1 MTDRGQSITK
11 RTRVIFWKREGNGG
25 ATYNACKGG
34 MECRFGEEGGSGVQH
49 STQGSATDFCGQVG
63 PGIGQLACGQPLY
76 PQRCVGRASPA
87 TVLTPSPTYSAS
99 TAGRRV
105 HGCPPADPALR
116 DPVLRVPPYTP
127 DYLLSL
133 PAPSG
138 HASHEIRRIVLTI
151 IDRGASSVL
160 GSYIYS
166 LELNSR
172 EYSYFCVSVLC
183 PIDWCRFHWNVNN
196 NYTYLLSYCNWLFH
210 WFTMLELLIIIYC
223 FSVFHFI

>member
-1 MTDRGQSITK
+1 MAWSVASGRRG
-11 RTRVIFWKREGNGG
+11 VGG
-25 ATYNACKGG
+25 
-34 MECRFGEEGGSGVQH
+34 EGGGTQH

-105 HGCPPADPALR
+105 HGCPPADPARR

-127 DYLLSL
+127 DYLPPPPPRALR
-133 PAPSG
+133 AP
-138 HASHEIRRIVLTI
+138 SHEIRRVVLTV

-160 GSYIYS
+160 DLYIYVSFTESARIFVFFTCFMSHWLEQIS
-166 LELNSR
+166 L
-172 EYSYFCVSVLC
+172 
-183 PIDWCRFHWNVNN
+183 VNN
-196 NYTYLLSYCNWLFH
+196 YMYLQDAFFIYCIYIYIYNLLF
-210 WFTMLELLIIIYC
+210 LISLLI
-223 FSVFHFI
+223 S

>member
-1 MTDRGQSITK
+1 M
-11 RTRVIFWKREGNGG
+11 GG
-25 ATYNACKGG
+25 
-34 MECRFGEEGGSGVQH
+34 EGGGTQH

-105 HGCPPADPALR
+105 HGCPPADPARR

-127 DYLLSL
+127 DYL
-133 PAPSG
+133 PSPPPR
-138 HASHEIRRIVLTI
+138 ALRASSHEILCVVLTV

-160 GSYIYS
+160 DPYMYIFFYRI
-166 LELNSR
+166 R
-172 EYSYFCVSVLC
+172 EYLYFLRVLC
-183 PIDWCRFHWNVNN
+183 LTDWSRFYW
-196 NYTYLLSYCNWLFH
+196 S
-210 WFTMLELLIIIYC
+210 IIIRIC
-223 FSVFHFI
+223 KMLFLL